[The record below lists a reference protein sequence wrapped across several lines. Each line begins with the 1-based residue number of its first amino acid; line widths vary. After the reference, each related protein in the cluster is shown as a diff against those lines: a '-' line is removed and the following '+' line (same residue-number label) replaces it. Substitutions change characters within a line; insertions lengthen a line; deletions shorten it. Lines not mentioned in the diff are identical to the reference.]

1 MDASGLSDLL
11 RSPLAKTLCALFEH
25 LPDTFFF
32 LKDAQSRFV
41 HVNRALLERLGL
53 REVSEI
59 VGTSD
64 HDRYPP
70 EIAHLLIEGD
80 REVMG
85 SGQPLLGRAEVLF
98 ERSGALAWFS
108 TDKYPVMDGTKA
120 LGVAGIT
127 RRCGESAIRDPANHG
142 AAKAIRLVS
151 RDPQRFWSVES
162 LAAAAGLSTRQLH
175 RQFLSEIGIGP
186 RDFLLKTR
194 LHAAAAELRRES
206 EPIIEIAAKYGF
218 CDQSSFTRQFR
229 RILGITPG
237 LYRSAGAVEPQ
248 ATI

>member
-1 MDASGLSDLL
+1 MANDGLADLL
-11 RSPLAKTLCALFEH
+11 SNPLASSLCALFEH
-25 LPDTFFF
+25 IPDTFLF

-53 REVSEI
+53 RAVSEI
-59 VGTSD
+59 AGTSD
-64 HDRYPP
+64 YDRYPP
-70 EIAHLLIEGD
+70 QIARLLVEGD
-80 REVMG
+80 RQVMV

-98 ERSGALAWFS
+98 ERSGVLAWFS
-108 TDKYPVMDGTKA
+108 TDKYPVMDGTKV

-127 RRCGESAIRDPANHG
+127 RRCGEVAMRDPSNHG

-151 RDPQRFWSVES
+151 QDPQRLWSVEV

-175 RQFLSEIGIGP
+175 RQFLSEIGMGP

-194 LHAAAAELRRES
+194 LYAAAAELRRGS
-206 EPIIEIAAKYGF
+206 KPIIEIAANYGF

-229 RILGITPG
+229 RVLGATPAS
-237 LYRSAGAVEPQ
+237 YRSTGPVDP
-248 ATI
+248 

>member
-1 MDASGLSDLL
+1 MAAPELSDLL
-11 RSPLAKTLCALFEH
+11 RCPLASTLCALFEH
-25 LPDTFFF
+25 IPDTFLF

-59 VGTSD
+59 AGTSD

-70 EIAHLLIEGD
+70 QIARVLVEGD
-80 REVMG
+80 RQVMV

-127 RRCGESAIRDPANHG
+127 RRCGEAAIRDPANHG

-151 RDPQRFWSVES
+151 RDPQRLWSVES

-175 RQFLSEIGIGP
+175 RQFLSEIGMGP

-194 LHAAAAELRRES
+194 LYAAAAELRRES
-206 EPIIEIAAKYGF
+206 EPVIEIATKYGF
-218 CDQSSFTRQFR
+218 CDQSAFTRQFR
-229 RILGITPG
+229 RILGITPA
-237 LYRSAGAVEPQ
+237 LYRSVGPTER
-248 ATI
+248 